1 MKLPGGQAYIGL
13 VGSGLVYSNK
23 IPISQVNESN
33 FGLNIVSLK
42 FNSNS
47 VLNTYPVASSFTSI
61 RYPDTFL
68 RIEEELNKIRS
79 WMNIKLF
86 LDIPPVFKILFD
98 SDAIS
103 GYERIFSYLIKVI
116 IIIYFYYINIIYYFL
131 TLSLF
136 IYRLN

>member
-1 MKLPGGQAYIGL
+1 MKLPGGQAFIGL
-13 VGSGLVYSNK
+13 VSSGLVYTNNV
-23 IPISQVNESN
+23 PILPINESN

-79 WMNIKLF
+79 WMNIKLY

-103 GYERIFSYLIKVI
+103 GYERIFSHLIKVI
-116 IIIYFYYINIIYYFL
+116 FLYYYIVIIIML
-131 TLSLF
+131 LSLYYYLC
-136 IYRLN
+136 IG